1 MASWATKRRWS
12 YISIISIVIIVL
24 IVIPGFFTFYKA
36 PTCFDGIPNQGEQG
50 VDCGGPCQVLCQTAF
65 IPAKVIW
72 ADSEMVAPGTYNEAA
87 YIENPNINGAAVDVP
102 YTFSMFDEQGV
113 LISNNSGTVTIPAN
127 RNTLAFVGS
136 VKTGTRVPAKNGVTF
151 KFNTPPK
158 WVKAYDTLGDIVI
171 KTPTFHANSDPAL
184 GDVGTTLQ
192 APIGNNN
199 LKPYNNVTVFAVL
212 LDNNGNH
219 VGFSKTLIDTI
230 PPGGQ
235 VIAPFTWPYSFAGN
249 AVAEEILPVIDPVFS
264 TQ

>member
-192 APIGNNN
+192 A
-199 LKPYNNVTVFAVL
+199 LRTYQA
-212 LDNNGNH
+212 
-219 VGFSKTLIDTI
+219 
-230 PPGGQ
+230 
-235 VIAPFTWPYSFAGN
+235 
-249 AVAEEILPVIDPVFS
+249 LPVISGGHHEKARAALSHRVPRHSLRPRAPKRVPQPFNCTTNPLIS
-264 TQ
+264 LGRFGRAGGI